1 MSHNREVIS
10 LKESRPAILW
20 SLLKMQDTAGLYG
33 KVVFAGTFD
42 HLHEGHK
49 HLLRTASK
57 LGKRVAIG
65 LTSDRML
72 DSKSKR
78 QLVQNYSQR
87 HGVLEAF
94 LREEKILDRCSIFP
108 IETMMGGADEMEDIE
123 ALIVSDEIKVV
134 ENAFAINDKRSK
146 RGLKRF
152 HIIVIPRV
160 RTPDGRPLSSSRI
173 RDGEEFESAKL
184 VY

>member
-1 MSHNREVIS
+1 
-10 LKESRPAILW
+10 
-20 SLLKMQDTAGLYG
+20 MQDFAGLYG

-49 HLLRTASK
+49 HLLRTASR
-57 LGKRVAIG
+57 LGKKVAIG
-65 LTSDRML
+65 LTSDKML
-72 DSKSKR
+72 GSKSKKH
-78 QLVQNYSQR
+78 LVQSCSQR

-108 IETMMGGADEMEDIE
+108 IETMEGGADEMEDLE

-134 ENAFAINDKRSK
+134 ENAFEINDKRV
-146 RGLKRF
+146 RNGLKRF
-152 HIIVIPRV
+152 HTIVIPRV

-173 RDGEEFESAKL
+173 RDGEEFDVGTL

>member
-1 MSHNREVIS
+1 MSES
-10 LKESRPAILW
+10 LPVRYRRVLK
-20 SLLKMQDTAGLYG
+20 LLDSVGLYE

-49 HLLRTASK
+49 HLLRAASR
-57 LGKRVAIG
+57 LGKKVAIG

-72 DSKSKR
+72 DRKSKR
-78 QLVQNYSQR
+78 HLVQTYAER
-87 HGVLEAF
+87 HGELETF
-94 LREEKILDRCSIFP
+94 LKAESFIGKCSIFP
-108 IETMMGGADEMEDIE
+108 IETVEGGADEMEDLD

-134 ENAFAINDKRSK
+134 RNAFQINDKRV
-146 RGLKRF
+146 RNGLNRF

-173 RDGEEFESAKL
+173 RDGDQFDEDTL

>member
-1 MSHNREVIS
+1 MLGTKLAIHRSV
-10 LKESRPAILW
+10 LKT
-20 SLLKMQDTAGLYG
+20 QGFAGLYG

-49 HLLRTASK
+49 HLLRTAGK
-57 LGKRVAIG
+57 LGKKVAIG

-72 DSKSKR
+72 DSKTKR
-78 QLVQNYSQR
+78 HLVQSYSQR

-94 LREEKILDRCSIFP
+94 LREEKIIEKCSIFP
-108 IETMMGGADEMEDIE
+108 IETMEGGADEMEDLE

-134 ENAFAINDKRSK
+134 ENAFEINDKRTK
-146 RGLKRF
+146 NGLRRF

-160 RTPDGRPLSSSRI
+160 RTPDGRPLSSSRL
-173 RDGEEFESAKL
+173 RDGEEFDSEEL
-184 VY
+184 IY

>member
-1 MSHNREVIS
+1 MLVAHRSV
-10 LKESRPAILW
+10 LKL
-20 SLLKMQDTAGLYG
+20 QDFAGLYG

-57 LGKRVAIG
+57 LGKKVAIG
-65 LTSDRML
+65 LTSDSML
-72 DSKSKR
+72 DTKPKKH
-78 QLVQNYSQR
+78 LVQNYAER
-87 HGVLEAF
+87 HRELEAF
-94 LREEKILDRCSIFP
+94 LKEESIIERCSIFQ
-108 IETMMGGADEMEDIE
+108 IDTVEGGADRMDDLE

-134 ENAFAINDKRSK
+134 RNAFEINDKRI
-146 RGLKRF
+146 RNGLNRF

-173 RDGEEFESAKL
+173 RDGEDINSDVL